1 MGNSRFDVGF
11 ELAISL
17 QTLRVKNARHINY
30 ERGHFWKSLKNDQ
43 FVNRHPGQ
51 KNSDI
56 ILNFP

>member
-30 ERGHFWKSLKNDQ
+30 ERGHF
-43 FVNRHPGQ
+43 
-51 KNSDI
+51 
-56 ILNFP
+56 